1 MYEVLED
8 LNKTSGITGSMLVAD
23 DGIVIAA
30 DMDSSNEDETV
41 GALASS
47 IISVVRKSMEK
58 MGRERFSQ
66 LTIEADRSKMFL
78 ADAGVGMLVVTAENQ
93 ANVGL
98 VRLEMKNAIAKLQ
111 ENH

>member
-30 DMDSSNEDETV
+30 DLDSTNEDETV

-47 IISVVRKSMEK
+47 IISVVRKSMDK
-58 MGRERFSQ
+58 LGREQFSQ

-78 ADAGVGMLVVTAENQ
+78 ADAGVGMLVVTTENQ
-93 ANVGL
+93 ANIGL
-98 VRLEMKNAIAKLQ
+98 VRLEIKNAITKLQ
-111 ENH
+111 ANH

>member
-30 DMDSSNEDETV
+30 DLDSTNEDETV

-47 IISVVRKSMEK
+47 IISVVRKSMDK
-58 MGRERFSQ
+58 LGREQFSQ

-78 ADAGVGMLVVTAENQ
+78 ADAGVGMLVVTTETQ
-93 ANVGL
+93 ANIGL
-98 VRLEMKNAIAKLQ
+98 VRLEIKNAITRLQ
-111 ENH
+111 TNH